1 MAKKWSE
8 IKHKTTP
15 ERRAAALG
23 RAEAMLQK
31 MQLHEL
37 RKARRH
43 TQKALASSSGIAQ
56 SEISRIETRT
66 NLTLNT
72 LDAYVRGLGGQLEV
86 RAVFPEQTIAIEIA
100 REQEQQSRQAA

>member
-1 MAKKWSE
+1 MAHKWSE
-8 IKHKTTP
+8 LKHKFSA
-15 ERRAAALG
+15 EEMLAVKARAAATLE
-23 RAEAMLQK
+23 R

-37 RKARRH
+37 RKMRRQ
-43 TQKALASSSGIAQ
+43 TQKALANTTGMAQ

-86 RAVFPEQTIAIEIA
+86 RAVFPEQTIAIEVP
-100 REQEQQSRQAA
+100 REQEQPAERAA